1 MGKYDKLKQLM
12 EVSRYKPV
20 IGAEKLLGIDL
31 PDYQRDMLNR
41 IWNNKRVVLLCS
53 RRTGKTFVSAVA
65 LSLKAILYPQMR
77 IGIVAPVFRQAQTVF
92 YEVENIYDNSYFF
105 RLQCKSEPK
114 HRTSGWR
121 LPFLNSSLIT
131 AVPLSDNIRSKGYNI
146 AMIDEYSFGDD
157 MENKVKRII
166 RPMLFTKRSAKVN
179 DTHSTDIGNQIIQAS
194 TATFKWNDFYDL
206 VQTYEE
212 KIKKGKDNYDI
223 ISYDYRD
230 GLRSGIFEEETVLED
245 YENADS
251 LTRQMEFLNVF
262 PDESGGFITYKLL
275 NDKAFDTDEVYDE
288 DSDKYEAPETQV
300 ELEQTDFDKN
310 GYPENQFVL
319 SLDDADQGTDN
330 FAAAVL
336 KLDGNVKRLVRLEVL
351 GEKDT
356 IIKDKIEL
364 IRKLLKKYNIVLIVA
379 DQRHKS
385 IKDGL
390 AEPYT
395 YPDGSTGQ
403 IIADMD
409 DEDQLARLRRDYG
422 TDVNMR
428 EILKIHSF
436 TSKTNEERARH
447 FLTEIE
453 KGRFK
458 IPVDP
463 KGGYE
468 SKKEEDIYNE
478 IKEAVVEIVSIK
490 PQAGGRYTRYQP
502 EGSGKKD
509 RWTVCELGCYMADQY
524 LRDDNSNDEFVVCV

>member
-12 EVSRYKPV
+12 EVSRHKPV

-41 IWNNKRVVLLCS
+41 IWNNKWVVLLCS

-65 LSLKAILYPQMR
+65 LSLKAMLYPQMR

-146 AMIDEYSFGDD
+146 IMVDEYGFGDN
-157 MENKVKRII
+157 MKGKMSRII
-166 RPMLFTKRSAKVN
+166 KPMTFTKRAAKVDN
-179 DTHSTDIGNQIIQAS
+179 IHQTDIGNQVIQAS

-206 VQTYEE
+206 VQEYEQ
-212 KIKKGKDNYDI
+212 KIKEGKDNYDI

-230 GLRSGIFEEETVLED
+230 GLRSGIFEEEIVLEE
-245 YENADS
+245 YESADS
-251 LTRQMEFLNVF
+251 LTRQMEYLNIF

-288 DSDKYEAPETQV
+288 DSGEYEPPETTV
-300 ELEQTDFDKN
+300 ELEQTEFDKN
-310 GYPENQFVL
+310 GYPEDRFVL
-319 SLDDADQGTDN
+319 ALDDADQGTDN
-330 FAAAVL
+330 FACAVL
-336 KLDGNVKRLVRLEVL
+336 KLDGNTKRLVRLETL
-351 GEKDT
+351 GSEDT
-356 IIKDKIEL
+356 MIKDKIEL
-364 IRKLLKKYNIVLIVA
+364 IREILRNYNIVLMVA

-395 YPDGSTGQ
+395 YPDGKEGD
-403 IIADMD
+403 IIVDVD
-409 DEDQLARLRRDYG
+409 DEDQQARIRREYG
-422 TDVNMR
+422 SDVRMR
-428 EILKIHSF
+428 DILKIHSF
-436 TSKTNEERARH
+436 TNKTNEERARH

-502 EGSGKKD
+502 EGNGKKD
-509 RWTVCELGCYMADQY
+509 RWTVCELGCYMADEY
-524 LRDDNSNDEFVVCV
+524 LKDNTNNDDFVVCV